1 MQARLQAAQRAAVEA
16 MSAKVLR
23 QLLVSALVLGF
34 LVLVSVSGVTVWLVA
49 RDQDYTNWVNHT
61 YTVERHLSQMGMMFE
76 RAEAARRGF
85 LLTREP
91 QYMTTYDGAATGLRR
106 EVDAVR
112 TLTADNAY
120 QQQNTAEMGDLLT
133 EKLRVMEAG
142 LRQAQAGGKADNA
155 AVLSRDQLL
164 VDRMRGLL
172 VRMIEEENRLLRI
185 RTENQGVNANWLLT
199 GVLGS
204 GVFLAVLA
212 IGAGV
217 LVRRYAADLNRSQDA
232 LQALNEGLEQA
243 VRDRTADLTR
253 ANDEIQRFAYIV
265 SHDLRSP
272 LVNVMGFTSELEISI
287 KPLQTMLTEAE
298 RVAPNIVSSD
308 ARAAVN
314 EDLPEAIGFIRSS
327 TKKMDR
333 LINAILKLSR
343 EGRRTLAPE
352 PVDMDAVAQNVTDS
366 LKHQAVERGA
376 EFEIVRPLPA
386 LVSDRLAIEQVLSN
400 LVENALKYL
409 KPGRPGRIVVRGHKE
424 TGRMI
429 YEVVD
434 NGRGVDPK
442 DHERIFDLFRR
453 SGVQDQPGEGIG
465 LAHVRAL
472 VYRLGGTISVDSE
485 LDRGST
491 FRLCLPP
498 KITRDEGPQA

>member
-1 MQARLQAAQRAAVEA
+1 MDV
-16 MSAKVLR
+16 VLKR
-23 QLLVSALVLGF
+23 
-34 LVLVSVSGVTVWLVA
+34 
-49 RDQDYTNWVNHT
+49 
-61 YTVERHLSQMGMMFE
+61 
-76 RAEAARRGF
+76 
-85 LLTREP
+85 
-91 QYMTTYDGAATGLRR
+91 
-106 EVDAVR
+106 
-112 TLTADNAY
+112 
-120 QQQNTAEMGDLLT
+120 
-133 EKLRVMEAG
+133 
-142 LRQAQAGGKADNA
+142 AQAGDQADA
-155 AVLSRDQLL
+155 SAILSRDQLL
-164 VDRMRGLL
+164 VDRMRSLL
-172 VRMIEEENRLLRI
+172 TRMIDEENRLLRI
-185 RTENQGVNANWLLT
+185 RTDRQGANANWLLA

-204 GVFLAVLA
+204 GVFLAILA

-217 LVRRYAADLNRSQDA
+217 LVRRYAADLGRSQNA

-272 LVNVMGFTSELEISI
+272 LVNVMGFTSELEISL
-287 KPLQTMLTEAE
+287 KPLQDMLTEAE
-298 RVAPNIVSSD
+298 RVAPQIVSSD

-314 EDLPEAIGFIRSS
+314 DDLPEAIGFIRSS

-343 EGRRTLAPE
+343 EGRRTLVPE
-352 PVDMDAVAQNVTDS
+352 RVDMDAVAQNVTDS
-366 LKHQAVERGA
+366 LQHQAVERGA
-376 EFEIVRPLPA
+376 AFQIVRPLPG

-409 KPGRPGRIVVRGHKE
+409 KPGRPGHIVVRGRKD
-424 TGRMI
+424 GDRMI

-434 NGRGVDPK
+434 NGRGVDPR

-453 SGVQDQPGEGIG
+453 SGLQDQPGEGIG

-472 VYRLGGTISVDSE
+472 VYRLGGTIAVDSE
-485 LDRGST
+485 LDRGAT

-498 KITRDEGPQA
+498 KITRDEGPPA

>member
-1 MQARLQAAQRAAVEA
+1 MEDKLTAAQAAAVEA

-23 QLLVSALVLGF
+23 QLLLSALVLGF
-34 LVLVSVSGVTVWLVA
+34 LVLVGVSGATAWLVS
-49 RDQDYTNWVNHT
+49 RDQNYTNWVNHT

-76 RAEAARRGF
+76 RAEAARRGY
-85 LLTREP
+85 LLTHETQYLGTYRE
-91 QYMTTYDGAATGLRR
+91 AAITLRQ
-106 EVDAVR
+106 EIDTVR
-112 TLTADNAY
+112 ALTPDNAY

-133 EKLRVMEAG
+133 EKLTAMD
-142 LRQAQAGGKADNA
+142 QALQRAQSGDQADASA
-155 AVLSRDQLL
+155 MLSRDQLL
-164 VDRMRGLL
+164 VDRMRSLL
-172 VRMIEEENRLLRI
+172 TRMIDEENRLLHI
-185 RTENQGVNANWLLT
+185 RTDKQGLNADWLLT

-204 GVFLAVLA
+204 GVVLAVLA

-217 LVRRYAADLNRSQDA
+217 LVRRYAADLGRSQTA
-232 LQALNEGLEQA
+232 LKTLNEGLEQA

-272 LVNVMGFTSELEISI
+272 LVNVMGFTSELEISL
-287 KPLQTMLTEAE
+287 KPLQEMLAEAE
-298 RVAPNIVSSD
+298 RVAPHIVSSD
-308 ARAAVN
+308 TRAAVN

-352 PVDMDAVAQNVTDS
+352 RVDVEAVAQAVTDS

-376 EFEIVRPLPA
+376 EFEIVRPLPT
-386 LVSDRLAIEQVLSN
+386 LVSDRLALEQVLSN

-409 KPGRPGRIVVRGHKE
+409 KPGRPGHIVVRGWKE
-424 TGRMI
+424 GARII
-429 YEVVD
+429 YEVAD

-453 SGVQDQPGEGIG
+453 SGLQDQPGEGIG

-472 VYRLGGTISVDSE
+472 VYRLGGTIAIDSE
-485 LDRGST
+485 LDRGAT
-491 FRLCLPP
+491 FRLSLPA
-498 KITRDEGPQA
+498 KITRDEGTPA